1 MQSVPTLNL
10 TTSSANTPMGGGGGG
25 EFDGNSGRR
34 EVQVFVQLIHLT
46 SKIRSPKSVKP
57 HANGKSGEVSWRFT
71 AKESCRISPKL
82 KCEKKTTT

>member
-10 TTSSANTPMGGGGGG
+10 TTSSANTPMGGG
-25 EFDGNSGRR
+25 ELEIDGNSWIRD
-34 EVQVFVQLIHLT
+34 VQVFVQLIHLT